1 MSIRQPHRKP
11 ASHAKSRFAIAPWRV
26 CLAMFSA
33 LALVFLLSTAV
44 THLHKSALAAEDCT
58 LCATV
63 IDKVADLTVPPV
75 ILEPVAQLLPY
86 RLLAVVPVTLTP
98 AIPLLLPP
106 VRGPPSISL

>member
-1 MSIRQPHRKP
+1 MFMRQSRHQP
-11 ASHAKSRFAIAPWRV
+11 ASHAKSSFARAPWRV

-33 LALVFLLSTAV
+33 LALVFLLSTAA
-44 THLHKSALAAEDCT
+44 THLHKSSLAAEDCS

-75 ILEPVAQLLPY
+75 IIEPVAQLLPY
-86 RLLAVVPVTLTP
+86 RLLAVVPVTPTL
-98 AIPLLLPP
+98 AVPLLLPP